1 MIYQFYEH
9 SRLGNFVVEKIDMKT
24 FVTLN
29 GDDLRE
35 LKINAFGARK
45 RLLLA
50 INQLKAENRTF
61 QSSEHV
67 SEYIHLSD
75 FKDIPSLFTHLE
87 MGHHIGNGSILF
99 LFFLVYYVYIIQCIH
114 NYVYML

>member
-1 MIYQFYEH
+1 
-9 SRLGNFVVEKIDMKT
+9 MKT
-24 FVTLN
+24 FVTLT

-50 INQLKAENRTF
+50 INQLKAESRNF

-67 SEYIHLSD
+67 CEYIHLSD

-87 MGHHIGNGSILF
+87 MGHHIGKIF
-99 LFFLVYYVYIIQCIH
+99 LF
-114 NYVYML
+114 YMIVFWLRRV

>member
-1 MIYQFYEH
+1 M
-9 SRLGNFVVEKIDMKT
+9 VEKIDIKI

-29 GDDLRE
+29 NDDLHE

-50 INQLKAENRTF
+50 INQLKAESRNNL
-61 QSSEHV
+61 SSEHV
-67 SEYIHLSD
+67 CEYIHLSE

-87 MGHHIGNGSILF
+87 MSHHIGKILKMV
-99 LFFLVYYVYIIQCIH
+99 LHY
-114 NYVYML
+114 

>member
-1 MIYQFYEH
+1 M
-9 SRLGNFVVEKIDMKT
+9 

-29 GDDLRE
+29 NEDLHE

-50 INQLKAENRTF
+50 INQLKTE
-61 QSSEHV
+61 SHV
-67 SEYIHLSD
+67 CEYIHLSD

-87 MGHHIGNGSILF
+87 MSHHIGKIF
-99 LFFLVYYVYIIQCIH
+99 LNHF
-114 NYVYML
+114 